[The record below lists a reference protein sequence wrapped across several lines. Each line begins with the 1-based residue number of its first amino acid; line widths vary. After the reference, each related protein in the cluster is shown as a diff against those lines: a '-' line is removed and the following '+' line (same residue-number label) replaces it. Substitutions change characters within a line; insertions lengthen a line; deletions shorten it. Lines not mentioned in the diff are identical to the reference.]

1 VISFRPPPSNHKR
14 YCNDD
19 RLGKE
24 NEMGKKSFKENM
36 WQGGGVELASL
47 MSSVKDV
54 SDIPYEICIQ
64 IPF

>member
-19 RLGKE
+19 RPEKE
-24 NEMGKKSFKENM
+24 NEMGKKSFKENTWHEGM
-36 WQGGGVELASL
+36 KLAFL
-47 MSSVKDV
+47 MSSAKDV
-54 SDIPYEICIQ
+54 SDIPHEICIQ